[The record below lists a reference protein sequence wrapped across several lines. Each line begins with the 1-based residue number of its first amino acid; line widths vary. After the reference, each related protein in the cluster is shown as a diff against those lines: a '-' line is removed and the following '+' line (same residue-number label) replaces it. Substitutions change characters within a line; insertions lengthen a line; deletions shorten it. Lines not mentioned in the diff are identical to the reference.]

1 MQVVQVKIIKTFLLC
16 LFTLNVAFADDHC
29 DDRETYPN
37 INPSLVLCPVHAY
50 NSNLDNNPESTEE
63 TEQMKKIIAMK
74 TTVMTQQM
82 KKQYDFLESTLKRF
96 KIQLEK
102 SILLNNMQAN
112 GAITEESS
120 NKNIVGVE
128 KCRLTSNI
136 NYAMMCLENNLGK
149 AEDLVNNG
157 KIQQAKRILEQD
169 KQTFIGLC
177 NSFDNDITEN
187 YRKKCS
193 SNNKQNI
200 EECITLIRS
209 NLIKINR
216 QIETNQTNNSSSAG
230 LGLL

>member
-29 DDRETYPN
+29 DDRETYPY

-50 NSNLDNNPESTEE
+50 NSNLDNNPESSEE

-112 GAITEESS
+112 GAISEESS
-120 NKNIVGVE
+120 NKIIAGVE
-128 KCRLTSNI
+128 KCRLTTDTDYTI
-136 NYAMMCLENNLGK
+136 MCIQKNLEK
-149 AEDLVNNG
+149 AENFIDSG
-157 KIQQAKRILEQD
+157 KVQEAKRILEQD
-169 KQTFIGLC
+169 KQAFIGLAK
-177 NSFDNDITEN
+177 SFDIYDE
-187 YRKKCS
+187 KEHDL
-193 SNNKQNI
+193 SNNCKTKTEI
-200 EECITLIRS
+200 ENCITIVRS
-209 NLIKINR
+209 VLIKIKRKMNN
-216 QIETNQTNNSSSAG
+216 TNSINN
-230 LGLL
+230 LGPTPMN

>member
-1 MQVVQVKIIKTFLLC
+1 MQVLQVKIIKTFLLC

-29 DDRETYPN
+29 DDREEYPN

-50 NSNLDNNPESTEE
+50 NYNLNNNPESAEE
-63 TEQMKKIIAMK
+63 TEKMKKIIAMK

-112 GAITEESS
+112 GAIAENDS
-120 NKNIVGVE
+120 NKAIAGVE

-136 NYAMMCLENNLGK
+136 NRTMMCLEDNLGK
-149 AEDLVNNG
+149 AEDLINNG

-177 NSFDNDITEN
+177 NSFDNNIDEDYKN
-187 YRKKCS
+187 KCS
-193 SNNKQNI
+193 NNNRQNI
-200 EECITLIRS
+200 EECITYIRS
-209 NLIKINR
+209 NLIKVNR
-216 QIETNQTNNSSSAG
+216 QIETNQSNSPSAG
-230 LGLL
+230 FFQ